1 MKVNRE
7 DSINFK
13 PQKNSSLMLGI
24 IFVAILGAVLFLL
37 LRSEQT
43 STKIDSTS
51 ASLDDR
57 LSKIEDQLLMLDEV
71 NSDSLIE
78 VGAELQFLDKEIRKL
93 WDLSN
98 KRNKV
103 NIEKLTKSL
112 NELIQKYNKTDK
124 EIDDA
129 IASINTELNNLTQSI
144 ENQPDLSGTVSQSES
159 EIRSLKRQILFIEE
173 SVQALEAGSI
183 FIVVLPIIL
192 SGMTYNAFNFN
203 RMKEFYIFL
212 ILTFVSILIAL
223 SLLGVL

>member
-1 MKVNRE
+1 MKVSRE

-124 EIDDA
+124 EIDNA

-144 ENQPDLSGTVSQSES
+144 ENQPDLSGTVSQSEA

-173 SVQALEAGSI
+173 SVQALEAYRTQNNQILLEIQNSI
-183 FIVVLPIIL
+183 NNEVVID
-192 SGMTYNAFNFN
+192 
-203 RMKEFYIFL
+203 E
-212 ILTFVSILIAL
+212 
-223 SLLGVL
+223 

>member
-1 MKVNRE
+1 MKVSRE

-57 LSKIEDQLLMLDEV
+57 LSKIENQLLMLDEV

-78 VGAELQFLDKEIRKL
+78 VGAELQFLDKEVRKL

-129 IASINTELNNLTQSI
+129 IASINTELNNITQSI

-173 SVQALEAGSI
+173 SVQALEAYRTQNNQILLEIQNSI
-183 FIVVLPIIL
+183 NNEVVID
-192 SGMTYNAFNFN
+192 
-203 RMKEFYIFL
+203 E
-212 ILTFVSILIAL
+212 
-223 SLLGVL
+223 

>member
-1 MKVNRE
+1 MKVSRE

-43 STKIDSTS
+43 TTKIDSTS
-51 ASLDDR
+51 ASLDER
-57 LSKIEDQLLMLDEV
+57 LSKIENQLLMLDEV

-112 NELIQKYNKTDK
+112 NELIKKYNKTDK

-129 IASINTELNNLTQSI
+129 IAIINTELNNITQLI
-144 ENQPDLSGTVSQSES
+144 ENQPDLSGTVSQSEI
-159 EIRSLKRQILFIEE
+159 EIRSLKRQILFMEE
-173 SVQALEAGSI
+173 SVQALEAYRTQNNQILLEIQNSI
-183 FIVVLPIIL
+183 NNEVVID
-192 SGMTYNAFNFN
+192 
-203 RMKEFYIFL
+203 E
-212 ILTFVSILIAL
+212 
-223 SLLGVL
+223 

>member
-1 MKVNRE
+1 MKVSRE

-144 ENQPDLSGTVSQSES
+144 ENQPDLSGTVSQSEV

-173 SVQALEAGSI
+173 SVQALEAYRTQNNQILLEIQNSI
-183 FIVVLPIIL
+183 NNEVVVD
-192 SGMTYNAFNFN
+192 
-203 RMKEFYIFL
+203 E
-212 ILTFVSILIAL
+212 
-223 SLLGVL
+223 

>member
-1 MKVNRE
+1 MKVSRE

-144 ENQPDLSGTVSQSES
+144 ENQPDLSGTVSQSEA
-159 EIRSLKRQILFIEE
+159 EIKSLKRQILFIEE
-173 SVQALEAGSI
+173 SVQALEAYRTQNNQILLEIQNSI
-183 FIVVLPIIL
+183 NNEVV
-192 SGMTYNAFNFN
+192 TD
-203 RMKEFYIFL
+203 E
-212 ILTFVSILIAL
+212 
-223 SLLGVL
+223 

>member
-78 VGAELQFLDKEIRKL
+78 VGAELQLLDKEIRKL

-129 IASINTELNNLTQSI
+129 IAIINTELNNITQLI
-144 ENQPDLSGTVSQSES
+144 ENQPDLSGTVSQSEI

-173 SVQALEAGSI
+173 SVQALEAYRTQNNQILLEIQNSI
-183 FIVVLPIIL
+183 NNEVVID
-192 SGMTYNAFNFN
+192 
-203 RMKEFYIFL
+203 E
-212 ILTFVSILIAL
+212 
-223 SLLGVL
+223 

>member
-1 MKVNRE
+1 MKVSRE

-13 PQKNSSLMLGI
+13 PQKSSSLMLGI

-57 LSKIEDQLLMLDEV
+57 LSKIENQLLMLDEV

-129 IASINTELNNLTQSI
+129 IAIINTELNNITQLI
-144 ENQPDLSGTVSQSES
+144 ENQPDLSGTVSQSEI
-159 EIRSLKRQILFIEE
+159 ERRSLKRQILCIEE
-173 SVQALEAGSI
+173 SVQALEAYRTQNNQILLEIQNSI
-183 FIVVLPIIL
+183 NNEVVID
-192 SGMTYNAFNFN
+192 
-203 RMKEFYIFL
+203 E
-212 ILTFVSILIAL
+212 
-223 SLLGVL
+223 

>member
-1 MKVNRE
+1 MKVSRE

-57 LSKIEDQLLMLDEV
+57 LSKIENQLLMLDEV

-78 VGAELQFLDKEIRKL
+78 VGAELQFLDKEVRKL

-129 IASINTELNNLTQSI
+129 IAIINTELNNITQLI
-144 ENQPDLSGTVSQSES
+144 ENQPDLSETVSQSEI

-173 SVQALEAGSI
+173 SVQALEAYRTQNNQILLEIQNSI
-183 FIVVLPIIL
+183 NNEVVID
-192 SGMTYNAFNFN
+192 
-203 RMKEFYIFL
+203 E
-212 ILTFVSILIAL
+212 
-223 SLLGVL
+223 

>member
-1 MKVNRE
+1 MKVSRE

-37 LRSEQT
+37 LRSEQS

-144 ENQPDLSGTVSQSES
+144 ENQPDLLGTVSQSEA

-173 SVQALEAGSI
+173 SVQALEAYRTQNNQILLEIQNSI
-183 FIVVLPIIL
+183 NNEVVID
-192 SGMTYNAFNFN
+192 
-203 RMKEFYIFL
+203 E
-212 ILTFVSILIAL
+212 
-223 SLLGVL
+223 

>member
-1 MKVNRE
+1 MKVSRE

-144 ENQPDLSGTVSQSES
+144 ENKPDLSGTVSQSEA

-173 SVQALEAGSI
+173 SVQALEAYRTQNNQILLEIQNSI
-183 FIVVLPIIL
+183 NNEVVID
-192 SGMTYNAFNFN
+192 
-203 RMKEFYIFL
+203 E
-212 ILTFVSILIAL
+212 
-223 SLLGVL
+223 

>member
-1 MKVNRE
+1 MKVSRE

-78 VGAELQFLDKEIRKL
+78 VGAELQFLDKEIRQL

-103 NIEKLTKSL
+103 NIEKLMKSL

-144 ENQPDLSGTVSQSES
+144 ENQPDLSGTVSQSEA

-173 SVQALEAGSI
+173 SVQALEAYRTQNNQILLEIQNSI
-183 FIVVLPIIL
+183 NNEVVID
-192 SGMTYNAFNFN
+192 
-203 RMKEFYIFL
+203 E
-212 ILTFVSILIAL
+212 
-223 SLLGVL
+223 

>member
-1 MKVNRE
+1 MKVSRE

-24 IFVAILGAVLFLL
+24 IFVAVLGAVLFLL

-144 ENQPDLSGTVSQSES
+144 ENQPDLSGTVSQSEA

-173 SVQALEAGSI
+173 SVQALEAYRSQNNQILLEIQNSI
-183 FIVVLPIIL
+183 NNEVVID
-192 SGMTYNAFNFN
+192 
-203 RMKEFYIFL
+203 E
-212 ILTFVSILIAL
+212 
-223 SLLGVL
+223 

>member
-1 MKVNRE
+1 MKVSRE

-78 VGAELQFLDKEIRKL
+78 VGVELQFLDKEIRKL

-144 ENQPDLSGTVSQSES
+144 ENQPDLSGTVSQSEA

-173 SVQALEAGSI
+173 SVQALEAYRTQNNQILLEIQNSI
-183 FIVVLPIIL
+183 NNEVVID
-192 SGMTYNAFNFN
+192 
-203 RMKEFYIFL
+203 E
-212 ILTFVSILIAL
+212 
-223 SLLGVL
+223 

>member
-1 MKVNRE
+1 MKVSRE

-144 ENQPDLSGTVSQSES
+144 ENQPDLSGTVSQSEA
-159 EIRSLKRQILFIEE
+159 EIKSLRRQILFIEE
-173 SVQALEAGSI
+173 SVQALEAYRTQNNQILLEIQNSI
-183 FIVVLPIIL
+183 NNEVVID
-192 SGMTYNAFNFN
+192 
-203 RMKEFYIFL
+203 E
-212 ILTFVSILIAL
+212 
-223 SLLGVL
+223 

>member
-1 MKVNRE
+1 MKVSRE

-144 ENQPDLSGTVSQSES
+144 ENQPDLSGTVSQSEA

-173 SVQALEAGSI
+173 SLQALEAYRTQNNQILLEIQNSI
-183 FIVVLPIIL
+183 NNEVVID
-192 SGMTYNAFNFN
+192 
-203 RMKEFYIFL
+203 E
-212 ILTFVSILIAL
+212 
-223 SLLGVL
+223 

>member
-1 MKVNRE
+1 MKVRDR

-78 VGAELQFLDKEIRKL
+78 VGAEIQFLDKEIRKL

-129 IASINTELNNLTQSI
+129 IASINTELNDLTQSI
-144 ENQPDLSGTVSQSES
+144 ENQPDLSGTVSQSEA
-159 EIRSLKRQILFIEE
+159 EIKSLKRQILFIEE
-173 SVQALEAGSI
+173 SVQALEAYRTQNNQILLEIQNSI
-183 FIVVLPIIL
+183 NNEVVID
-192 SGMTYNAFNFN
+192 
-203 RMKEFYIFL
+203 E
-212 ILTFVSILIAL
+212 
-223 SLLGVL
+223 

>member
-1 MKVNRE
+1 MKVSRE

-144 ENQPDLSGTVSQSES
+144 ENQPDLSGTVSKSET

-173 SVQALEAGSI
+173 SVQALEAYRTQNNQILLEIQNSI
-183 FIVVLPIIL
+183 NNEVVVD
-192 SGMTYNAFNFN
+192 
-203 RMKEFYIFL
+203 E
-212 ILTFVSILIAL
+212 
-223 SLLGVL
+223 

>member
-1 MKVNRE
+1 MKVSRE

-51 ASLDDR
+51 ASLDGR

-144 ENQPDLSGTVSQSES
+144 ENQPDLSGTVSKSET

-173 SVQALEAGSI
+173 SVQALEAYRTQNNQILLEIQNSI
-183 FIVVLPIIL
+183 NNEVVID
-192 SGMTYNAFNFN
+192 
-203 RMKEFYIFL
+203 E
-212 ILTFVSILIAL
+212 
-223 SLLGVL
+223 

>member
-1 MKVNRE
+1 MKVSRE

-93 WDLSN
+93 CDLSN

-129 IASINTELNNLTQSI
+129 IASINTELNNITQSI
-144 ENQPDLSGTVSQSES
+144 ETQPDLSGTVSQSEA

-173 SVQALEAGSI
+173 SVQALEAYRTQNNQILLEIQNSI
-183 FIVVLPIIL
+183 NNEVVID
-192 SGMTYNAFNFN
+192 
-203 RMKEFYIFL
+203 E
-212 ILTFVSILIAL
+212 
-223 SLLGVL
+223 

>member
-1 MKVNRE
+1 MKVSRE

-57 LSKIEDQLLMLDEV
+57 LSKIENQLLMLDEV

-129 IASINTELNNLTQSI
+129 IAIINTELNNITQLI
-144 ENQPDLSGTVSQSES
+144 ENQPDLSGTVRKSET
-159 EIRSLKRQILFIEE
+159 EISSLKRQILFIEE
-173 SVQALEAGSI
+173 SVQALEAYRTQNNQILLEIQNSI
-183 FIVVLPIIL
+183 NNEVVID
-192 SGMTYNAFNFN
+192 
-203 RMKEFYIFL
+203 E
-212 ILTFVSILIAL
+212 
-223 SLLGVL
+223 

>member
-1 MKVNRE
+1 MKVSRE

-13 PQKNSSLMLGI
+13 PQKNSSLLLGI

-57 LSKIEDQLLMLDEV
+57 LSKIENQLLMLDEV

-129 IASINTELNNLTQSI
+129 IAIINTELNNITQLI
-144 ENQPDLSGTVSQSES
+144 ENKPDLSGTVSQSEI

-173 SVQALEAGSI
+173 SVQALEAYRAQNNQILLEIQNSI
-183 FIVVLPIIL
+183 NNEVVID
-192 SGMTYNAFNFN
+192 
-203 RMKEFYIFL
+203 E
-212 ILTFVSILIAL
+212 
-223 SLLGVL
+223 

>member
-1 MKVNRE
+1 MKVSRE

-144 ENQPDLSGTVSQSES
+144 ENQPDLSGTVSQSET

-173 SVQALEAGSI
+173 SVQALEAYRTQNNQILLEIQNSI
-183 FIVVLPIIL
+183 NNEVVID
-192 SGMTYNAFNFN
+192 
-203 RMKEFYIFL
+203 E
-212 ILTFVSILIAL
+212 
-223 SLLGVL
+223 

>member
-1 MKVNRE
+1 MKVSRE

-24 IFVAILGAVLFLL
+24 IFVALLGAVLFLL

-129 IASINTELNNLTQSI
+129 IASINTELNNLIRSI
-144 ENQPDLSGTVSQSES
+144 ENQPDLSGTVSQSEA

-173 SVQALEAGSI
+173 SVQALEAYRTQNNQILLEIQNSI
-183 FIVVLPIIL
+183 NNQVVID
-192 SGMTYNAFNFN
+192 
-203 RMKEFYIFL
+203 E
-212 ILTFVSILIAL
+212 
-223 SLLGVL
+223 

>member
-1 MKVNRE
+1 MKVSRE

-173 SVQALEAGSI
+173 SVQALEAYRTQNNQILLEIQNSI
-183 FIVVLPIIL
+183 NNEVVID
-192 SGMTYNAFNFN
+192 
-203 RMKEFYIFL
+203 E
-212 ILTFVSILIAL
+212 
-223 SLLGVL
+223 

>member
-1 MKVNRE
+1 MKVSRE

-124 EIDDA
+124 EIDNA

-173 SVQALEAGSI
+173 SVQALEAYRTQNNQILLEIQNSI
-183 FIVVLPIIL
+183 NNEVVID
-192 SGMTYNAFNFN
+192 
-203 RMKEFYIFL
+203 E
-212 ILTFVSILIAL
+212 
-223 SLLGVL
+223 

>member
-1 MKVNRE
+1 MKVSRE

-57 LSKIEDQLLMLDEV
+57 LSIIEDQLLMLDEV

-144 ENQPDLSGTVSQSES
+144 QNQPDLSGTVSQSEA

-173 SVQALEAGSI
+173 SVQALEAYRTQNNQILLEIQNSI
-183 FIVVLPIIL
+183 NNEVVID
-192 SGMTYNAFNFN
+192 
-203 RMKEFYIFL
+203 E
-212 ILTFVSILIAL
+212 
-223 SLLGVL
+223 

>member
-1 MKVNRE
+1 MKVSRE

-51 ASLDDR
+51 ASLDER
-57 LSKIEDQLLMLDEV
+57 LSKIENQLLMLDEV

-78 VGAELQFLDKEIRKL
+78 VGAELQFLDKEVRKL

-103 NIEKLTKSL
+103 NIEKLTKTL
-112 NELIQKYNKTDK
+112 NNLIQKYNKTDK

-129 IASINTELNNLTQSI
+129 IALINTELNNITQTI
-144 ENQPDLSGTVSQSES
+144 DDMPDLSGTVKQSQI
-159 EIRSLKRQILFIEE
+159 EIGSLKRQILFMEE
-173 SVQALEAGSI
+173 SVQALEAYRAQNNQILLEIQNSVNNE
-183 FIVVLPIIL
+183 VVLD
-192 SGMTYNAFNFN
+192 
-203 RMKEFYIFL
+203 E
-212 ILTFVSILIAL
+212 
-223 SLLGVL
+223 

>member
-37 LRSEQT
+37 LGSEQT

-173 SVQALEAGSI
+173 SVQALEAYRTQNNQILLEIQNSI
-183 FIVVLPIIL
+183 NNEVVID
-192 SGMTYNAFNFN
+192 
-203 RMKEFYIFL
+203 E
-212 ILTFVSILIAL
+212 
-223 SLLGVL
+223 

>member
-1 MKVNRE
+1 MKVSRE

-43 STKIDSTS
+43 STKIDTTS

-57 LSKIEDQLLMLDEV
+57 LTKIEDQLLMLDEV

-144 ENQPDLSGTVSQSES
+144 ENQPDLSGTVSQSEA

-173 SVQALEAGSI
+173 SVQALEAYRTQNNQILLEIQNSI
-183 FIVVLPIIL
+183 NNEVVID
-192 SGMTYNAFNFN
+192 
-203 RMKEFYIFL
+203 E
-212 ILTFVSILIAL
+212 
-223 SLLGVL
+223 

>member
-1 MKVNRE
+1 MKVSRE

-24 IFVAILGAVLFLL
+24 IFVAILAAVLFLL

-144 ENQPDLSGTVSQSES
+144 ENQPDLSGTVSQSEA

-173 SVQALEAGSI
+173 SVQALEAYRTQNNQILLEIQNSI
-183 FIVVLPIIL
+183 NNEVVID
-192 SGMTYNAFNFN
+192 
-203 RMKEFYIFL
+203 E
-212 ILTFVSILIAL
+212 
-223 SLLGVL
+223 

>member
-1 MKVNRE
+1 MKVSRE

-144 ENQPDLSGTVSQSES
+144 ENQPDLSGTVSQSEA
-159 EIRSLKRQILFIEE
+159 EIRSLKRQILVIEE
-173 SVQALEAGSI
+173 SVQALEAYRTQNNQILLEIQNSI
-183 FIVVLPIIL
+183 NNEVVID
-192 SGMTYNAFNFN
+192 
-203 RMKEFYIFL
+203 E
-212 ILTFVSILIAL
+212 
-223 SLLGVL
+223 

>member
-1 MKVNRE
+1 MKASRE

-144 ENQPDLSGTVSQSES
+144 ENQPDLSGTVSKSET

-173 SVQALEAGSI
+173 SVQALEAYRTQNNQILLEIQNSI
-183 FIVVLPIIL
+183 NNEVVID
-192 SGMTYNAFNFN
+192 
-203 RMKEFYIFL
+203 E
-212 ILTFVSILIAL
+212 
-223 SLLGVL
+223 

>member
-1 MKVNRE
+1 MKVSRE

-24 IFVAILGAVLFLL
+24 IFVAILGAVLYLL

-51 ASLDDR
+51 ASLDER

-144 ENQPDLSGTVSQSES
+144 ENQPDLSGTVSQSEA

-173 SVQALEAGSI
+173 SVQALEAYRTQNNQILLEIQNSI
-183 FIVVLPIIL
+183 NNEVVID
-192 SGMTYNAFNFN
+192 
-203 RMKEFYIFL
+203 E
-212 ILTFVSILIAL
+212 
-223 SLLGVL
+223 

>member
-1 MKVNRE
+1 MKVSRE

-129 IASINTELNNLTQSI
+129 IASINTELNNLIRSI
-144 ENQPDLSGTVSQSES
+144 ENQPDLSGTVSQSEA

-173 SVQALEAGSI
+173 SVQALEAYRTQNNQILLEIQNSI
-183 FIVVLPIIL
+183 NNEVVID
-192 SGMTYNAFNFN
+192 
-203 RMKEFYIFL
+203 E
-212 ILTFVSILIAL
+212 
-223 SLLGVL
+223 

>member
-1 MKVNRE
+1 MKVSRE

-57 LSKIEDQLLMLDEV
+57 LSKIENQLLMLDEV

-103 NIEKLTKSL
+103 NIEKLTNSL

-144 ENQPDLSGTVSQSES
+144 ENQPDLSGTVSQSEA

-173 SVQALEAGSI
+173 SVQALEAYRTQNNQILLEIQNSI
-183 FIVVLPIIL
+183 NNEVVID
-192 SGMTYNAFNFN
+192 
-203 RMKEFYIFL
+203 E
-212 ILTFVSILIAL
+212 
-223 SLLGVL
+223 

>member
-1 MKVNRE
+1 MKASRE

-57 LSKIEDQLLMLDEV
+57 LSKIENQLLMLDEV

-129 IASINTELNNLTQSI
+129 IAIINTELNNITQLI
-144 ENQPDLSGTVSQSES
+144 ENQPDLSGTVSQSEI

-173 SVQALEAGSI
+173 SVQALEAYRTQNNQILLEIQNSI
-183 FIVVLPIIL
+183 NNEVVID
-192 SGMTYNAFNFN
+192 
-203 RMKEFYIFL
+203 E
-212 ILTFVSILIAL
+212 
-223 SLLGVL
+223 

>member
-1 MKVNRE
+1 MKVSRE

-129 IASINTELNNLTQSI
+129 IASINTELNNITQSI
-144 ENQPDLSGTVSQSES
+144 ENQPDLSGTVRKSET

-173 SVQALEAGSI
+173 SVQALEAYRTQNNQILLEIQNSI
-183 FIVVLPIIL
+183 NNEVVID
-192 SGMTYNAFNFN
+192 
-203 RMKEFYIFL
+203 E
-212 ILTFVSILIAL
+212 
-223 SLLGVL
+223 

>member
-1 MKVNRE
+1 MKVSRE

-24 IFVAILGAVLFLL
+24 IFVAVLGAVLFLL

-51 ASLDDR
+51 ASLDNR

-144 ENQPDLSGTVSQSES
+144 ENQPDLSGTVSQSEA

-173 SVQALEAGSI
+173 SVQALEAYRTQNNQILLEIQNSI
-183 FIVVLPIIL
+183 NNEVVID
-192 SGMTYNAFNFN
+192 
-203 RMKEFYIFL
+203 E
-212 ILTFVSILIAL
+212 
-223 SLLGVL
+223 

>member
-1 MKVNRE
+1 MKVSRE

-51 ASLDDR
+51 ASLDNR

-144 ENQPDLSGTVSQSES
+144 ENQPDLSGSVSQSEA

-173 SVQALEAGSI
+173 SVQALEAYRTQNNQILLEIQNSI
-183 FIVVLPIIL
+183 NNEVVID
-192 SGMTYNAFNFN
+192 
-203 RMKEFYIFL
+203 E
-212 ILTFVSILIAL
+212 
-223 SLLGVL
+223 

>member
-1 MKVNRE
+1 MKVSRE

-24 IFVAILGAVLFLL
+24 IFVAVLGAVLFLL

-144 ENQPDLSGTVSQSES
+144 ENQPDLSGTVSQSEA
-159 EIRSLKRQILFIEE
+159 EIQSLKRQILFIEE
-173 SVQALEAGSI
+173 SVQALEAYRTQNNQILLEIQNSI
-183 FIVVLPIIL
+183 NNEVVID
-192 SGMTYNAFNFN
+192 
-203 RMKEFYIFL
+203 E
-212 ILTFVSILIAL
+212 
-223 SLLGVL
+223 